1 MRRKGRRRWQ
11 RGLAG
16 QLWRSAAAAAGSV
29 LLIVCATTHIFI
41 EWTRTEKSNQVN
53 WTAIK
58 MCLAASSNLTSHTEY
73 RVEKNLTD

>member
-1 MRRKGRRRWQ
+1 MTRWQ
-11 RGLAG
+11 RGPAG

-29 LLIVCATTHIFI
+29 ALIVCATTHIFI
-41 EWTRTEKSNQVN
+41 EWTRTETSNQVN

-73 RVEKNLTD
+73 NFKKNLTD